1 MKAMEEY
8 TINAAVTGNYGMAME
23 AFALN
28 PLIPSGESAKQVLDQ
43 LLLAHEAY
51 LPQFTSTIQRLKKEN
66 VQIKDPVVQELMKE
80 GK

>member
-1 MKAMEEY
+1 MKAMEEC
-8 TINAAVTGNYGMAME
+8 TINAAITGNYGMAME

-51 LPQFTSTIQRLKKEN
+51 LSQFASAIQHLKEEN

>member
-1 MKAMEEY
+1 
-8 TINAAVTGNYGMAME
+8 MAME

-51 LPQFTSTIQRLKKEN
+51 LSQFASKIQHLKEEN
-66 VQIKDPVVQELMKE
+66 VLIKDPVVQELMKE

>member
-1 MKAMEEY
+1 MKAMEEC
-8 TINAAVTGNYGMAME
+8 TISAAITGNYGMAME

-51 LPQFTSTIQRLKKEN
+51 LPQFASTIQRLKEEN
-66 VQIKDPVVQELMKE
+66 VQIKDPVVQKLMKE

>member
-1 MKAMEEY
+1 MKAMEEC
-8 TINAAVTGNYGMAME
+8 TINAAITGNYGMAME

-51 LPQFTSTIQRLKKEN
+51 LSQFASTIQHLKEEN

>member
-1 MKAMEEY
+1 MKAMEEC

-51 LPQFTSTIQRLKKEN
+51 LPQFTSTIQRLKKEH

>member
-1 MKAMEEY
+1 MKAMEEC

-51 LPQFTSTIQRLKKEN
+51 LPQFASTIQKLKEEH